1 MKLSFL
7 TESPSGLAEEY
18 CLSVGV
24 TRSFFPSFV
33 SKKRAFFGTENACF
47 LTEDKIYAILE
58 KISGGDKMT
67 YGKPVSWHDFPNTPG
82 KRVLEEILSTPRP
95 DFTQL
100 DKDVIAYE
108 KKRSDERKIK
118 AAKNK

>member
-1 MKLSFL
+1 MFYGQKTSYN
-7 TESPSGLAEEY
+7 P
-18 CLSVGV
+18 
-24 TRSFFPSFV
+24 
-33 SKKRAFFGTENACF
+33 AFFGTENAGF
-47 LTEDKIYAILE
+47 LTEDKIYVILE
-58 KISGGDKMT
+58 KNSGGVKMT
-67 YGKPVSWHDFPNTPG
+67 YGKPVSWRDFPNTPG
-82 KRVLEEILSTPRP
+82 KRVLEEILLTPRP

>member
-1 MKLSFL
+1 MNVKDDFS
-7 TESPSGLAEEY
+7 
-18 CLSVGV
+18 
-24 TRSFFPSFV
+24 RSF
-33 SKKRAFFGTENACF
+33 KRAFFGTENACF
-47 LTEDKIYAILE
+47 LTEDKIYVILE
-58 KISGGDKMT
+58 KNSGGVKMT
-67 YGKPVSWHDFPNTPG
+67 YGKPVSWRDFPNTPG
-82 KRVLEEILSTPRP
+82 KRVLEEILLTPRP

>member
-1 MKLSFL
+1 MGQKLFHFL
-7 TESPSGLAEEY
+7 T
-18 CLSVGV
+18 
-24 TRSFFPSFV
+24 
-33 SKKRAFFGTENACF
+33 K
-47 LTEDKIYAILE
+47 DKIYAILE

-67 YGKPVSWHDFPNTPG
+67 YGKPVSWRNFPNTPG
-82 KRVLEEILSTPRP
+82 KCVLEEILSTPRP

>member
-1 MKLSFL
+1 MFYGQKTSYN
-7 TESPSGLAEEY
+7 P
-18 CLSVGV
+18 
-24 TRSFFPSFV
+24 
-33 SKKRAFFGTENACF
+33 AFFGTENAYF
-47 LTEDKIYAILE
+47 LTEDKIYVILE
-58 KISGGDKMT
+58 KKNSGGVKMT
-67 YGKPVSWHDFPNTPG
+67 YGKPVSWRDFPNTPG
-82 KRVLEEILSTPRP
+82 KRVLEEILLTPRP